1 MGAEQA
7 ACHVVNLEFGSVPVG
22 YATEQEIREALVF
35 GRVRHRQ
42 QACPAFF
49 SG

>member
-7 ACHVVNLEFGSVPVG
+7 SCHVINLEFGFVPGG

-35 GRVRHRQ
+35 GRVRHCQ
-42 QACPAFF
+42 HACPAFF
-49 SG
+49 AG

>member
-7 ACHVVNLEFGSVPVG
+7 ACHVINLEFGSVPGG

-42 QACPAFF
+42 QACPASF